1 MGVKSC
7 TEYETNVW
15 GIRTIML
22 WVVLAIIGAISNAAY
37 YIIIKNHITSRDP
50 RILTALGFLLSG
62 ILLLAISAARGF
74 PVIGSSYYGAVV
86 ISGLLNIIG
95 LTLIFRAM
103 ESSDLSLSMP
113 MLSFTPVFLIGTSY
127 LLLHEVPST
136 AGIAGICIIVSG
148 SYVLNISAE
157 HEHFLDPVKSMVQ
170 NRGSWYM
177 LIVAFLFAAS
187 INEDK
192 IAMLNSDP
200 VFGMAFTL
208 LIISAAFAVIV
219 VLSQSAGHSP
229 LFRVERDEAPLGNL
243 LGTVFSLRP
252 YLVPAVLT
260 GIFISAECVSINIA
274 YTLQI
279 APYVI
284 AIKRLSIIFMVL
296 YGTILCAEN
305 EIRARFLGSVL
316 MVGGAVII
324 LLFA

>member
-1 MGVKSC
+1 
-7 TEYETNVW
+7 
-15 GIRTIML
+15 ML
-22 WVVLAIIGAISNAAY
+22 WVILAVIGAISNSAY
-37 YIIIKNHITSRDP
+37 YIIIKNHIRDRDP
-50 RILTALGFLLSG
+50 QILTALAMLIAGV
-62 ILLLAISAARGF
+62 LLLILSAAQGF
-74 PVIGSSYYGAVV
+74 PVIGPGYYSAVI
-86 ISGLLNIIG
+86 ISGILNIIG
-95 LTLIFRAM
+95 LSLIFHAL

-127 LLLHEVPST
+127 LLLHEVPSA
-136 AGIAGICIIVSG
+136 AGALGICVIVSG

-157 HEHFLDPVKSMVQ
+157 HEHLLDPIKSMVQ

-187 INEDK
+187 INYDK

-208 LIISAAFAVIV
+208 LIISGAFGVIV
-219 VLSQSAGHSP
+219 GLSNRCVGCHVQLPVSWDPSLPGHP
-229 LFRVERDEAPLGNL
+229 QKPAV
-243 LGTVFSLRP
+243 TLRH
-252 YLVPAVLT
+252 YLVPAILA
-260 GIFISAECVSINIA
+260 GIFVTAECISINIA

-284 AIKRLSIIFMVL
+284 AIKRLGIIFMVL
-296 YGTILCAEN
+296 YGTIICAED
-305 EIRARFLGSVL
+305 EVRTRLLGSVL

>member
-1 MGVKSC
+1 
-7 TEYETNVW
+7 
-15 GIRTIML
+15 ML
-22 WVVLAIIGAISNAAY
+22 WVFLALIGAVSNAAY
-37 YIIIKNHITSRDP
+37 FILIKNYITTRDP
-50 RILTALGFLLSG
+50 GVLTALGFLFSA
-62 ILLLAISAARGF
+62 LLLIAISGTRGF
-74 PVIGSSYYGAVV
+74 PALGPAWYSAVI
-86 ISGLLNIIG
+86 ISGILNIIG
-95 LTLIFRAM
+95 LSLVFRAM

-127 LLLHEVPST
+127 LLLHEVPSM

-148 SYVLNISAE
+148 SYVLNIAAE
-157 HEHFLDPVKSMVQ
+157 HEHILDPVLSMIR

-187 INEDK
+187 VNYDK

-200 VFGMAFTL
+200 FLGMAFTL
-208 LIISAAFAVIV
+208 LIISIAFGIFTLVSGTATGRSIRPGRDGAAFPAS
-219 VLSQSAGHSP
+219 LPGAG
-229 LFRVERDEAPLGNL
+229 
-243 LGTVFSLRP
+243 FSFRP
-252 YLVPAVLT
+252 YIIPAFLT
-260 GIFISAECVSINIA
+260 GILVSAECVSINYA

-296 YGTILCAEN
+296 YGTVICAED
-305 EIRARFLGSVL
+305 EIRVRILGSVM

>member
-1 MGVKSC
+1 MSGV
-7 TEYETNVW
+7 
-15 GIRTIML
+15 
-22 WVVLAIIGAISNAAY
+22 
-37 YIIIKNHITSRDP
+37 
-50 RILTALGFLLSG
+50 
-62 ILLLAISAARGF
+62 LLLAISAARGL
-74 PVIGSSYYGAVV
+74 PVIGPDYYSAVV
-86 ISGLLNIIG
+86 ISGILNIVG
-95 LTLIFRAM
+95 LSLIFRAL

-127 LLLHEVPST
+127 LLLHEVPSA
-136 AGIAGICIIVSG
+136 AGIFGICIIGSG

-187 INEDK
+187 INYDK

-208 LIISAAFAVIV
+208 LIISGAFAVIV
-219 VLSQSAGHSP
+219 VFCQRSAGNSQVSP
-229 LFRVERDEAPLGNL
+229 KGCDPAPGYL
-243 LGTVFSLRP
+243 LKKTIHLRP
-252 YLVPAVLT
+252 YLVPAVLI
-260 GIFISAECVSINIA
+260 GIFASAECVAINVA

-296 YGTILCAEN
+296 YGTVVCAED
-305 EIRARFLGSVL
+305 EIRTRLLGSVL

>member
-1 MGVKSC
+1 MF
-7 TEYETNVW
+7 
-15 GIRTIML
+15 
-22 WVVLAIIGAISNAAY
+22 WVILAIIGAISNAAY
-37 YIIIKNHITSRDP
+37 YIIIKNHIADRDP
-50 RILTALGFLLSG
+50 RILTALGMLISG
-62 ILLLAISAARGF
+62 VLLLIISAAQGF
-74 PVIGSSYYGAVV
+74 PVIGPEYYSAVI
-86 ISGLLNIIG
+86 ISGILNIIG
-95 LTLIFRAM
+95 LSLIFRAL

-127 LLLHEVPST
+127 LLLHEVPSA
-136 AGIAGICIIVSG
+136 AGTFGISIIVSG

-157 HEHFLDPVKSMVQ
+157 HEHLFDPVKSMVR

-187 INEDK
+187 VNYDK

-208 LIISAAFAVIV
+208 LIIAVAFSVIV
-219 VLSQSAGHSP
+219 VLSSRSAMRKLPFPVTLNP
-229 LFRVERDEAPLGNL
+229 LPSGNSRKPAVPL
-243 LGTVFSLRP
+243 RY
-252 YLVPAVLT
+252 YLVPAILA
-260 GIFISAECVSINIA
+260 GIFVTAECISINIA

-284 AIKRLSIIFMVL
+284 AIKRLGILVMVL
-296 YGTILCAEN
+296 YGTVICAED
-305 EIRARFLGSVL
+305 EIRTRFLGSIL

>member
-1 MGVKSC
+1 
-7 TEYETNVW
+7 
-15 GIRTIML
+15 ML
-22 WVVLAIIGAISNAAY
+22 WVFLAIIGAISNAAY
-37 YIIIKNHITSRDP
+37 YIIIKNHIAHRDP
-50 RILTALGFLLSG
+50 RVLTALGFSLSAVMLIAISAVRGIPTIGPALYSAVIISG
-62 ILLLAISAARGF
+62 ILNI
-74 PVIGSSYYGAVV
+74 V
-86 ISGLLNIIG
+86 GLS
-95 LTLIFRAM
+95 LIFRAM

-127 LLLHEVPST
+127 LLLHEVPSP
-136 AGIAGICIIVSG
+136 AGVAGICIIVSG

-157 HEHFLDPVKSMVQ
+157 HEHFLDPVRSMLR

-177 LIVAFLFAAS
+177 LIVAILFAAS
-187 INEDK
+187 INYDK

-208 LIISAAFAVIV
+208 LIISAGFAGIVI
-219 VLSQSAGHSP
+219 LSYRSP
-229 LFRVERDEAPLGNL
+229 GKALRPVSGGDADPFVPSQKRAV
-243 LGTVFSLRP
+243 SLRP

-260 GIFISAECVSINIA
+260 ALFVSAECVSINIA

-284 AIKRLSIIFMVL
+284 AIKRLGIIFMVL
-296 YGTILCAEN
+296 YGTIICAEN
-305 EIRARFLGSVL
+305 EVRARLLGSVL

>member
-1 MGVKSC
+1 
-7 TEYETNVW
+7 
-15 GIRTIML
+15 ML
-22 WVVLAIIGAISNAAY
+22 WVLLAITGAISNAAY
-37 YIIIKNHITSRDP
+37 YIIIKNQITSHNP
-50 RILTALGFLLSG
+50 RIMTSLGFLFAG
-62 ILLLAISAARGF
+62 ILLLVISAARGF
-74 PVIGSSYYGAVV
+74 PVIGPEYYGAVV
-86 ISGLLNIIG
+86 ISGILNVIG
-95 LTLIFRAM
+95 LSLIFRAM

-113 MLSFTPVFLIGTSY
+113 MLSFTPVFLVGTSF
-127 LLLHEVPST
+127 LLLHEVPSV

-157 HEHFLDPVKSMVQ
+157 HEHFLDPVRSMVQ
-170 NRGSWYM
+170 NRGSWFM

-208 LIISAAFAVIV
+208 LIISGAFAVIV
-219 VLSQSAGHSP
+219 AISRKSAGYSSLLYTWQETA
-229 LFRVERDEAPLGNL
+229 LFDNGPGI
-243 LGTVFSLRP
+243 VFPLRP
-252 YLVPAVLT
+252 YLVPAILT
-260 GIFISAECVSINIA
+260 GIFISTECVAINIA
-274 YTLQI
+274 YTFQI

-305 EIRARFLGSVL
+305 EIRSRLLGSVL

>member
-1 MGVKSC
+1 
-7 TEYETNVW
+7 
-15 GIRTIML
+15 ML
-22 WVVLAIIGAISNAAY
+22 WVILAIIGAIANAAY
-37 YIIIKNHITSRDP
+37 FIILKNHITDRDP
-50 RILTALGFLLSG
+50 RILTSLGLFISV
-62 ILLLAISAARGF
+62 ILLLAISAAKGF
-74 PVIGSSYYGAVV
+74 PVIGPDYYGAIV
-86 ISGLLNIIG
+86 ISGILNIVG
-95 LTLIFRAM
+95 LSLIFRAL

-127 LLLHEVPST
+127 LLLHEVPSV
-136 AGIAGICIIVSG
+136 AGIFGICVIVSG

-157 HEHFLDPVKSMVQ
+157 HEHFLDPVRSMVQ

-187 INEDK
+187 INYDK

-208 LIISAAFAVIV
+208 LIISGAFAVIIV
-219 VLSQSAGHSP
+219 IFGKSSGSSLQCH
-229 LFRVERDEAPLGNL
+229 DEGGGSSSGYLQKTAI
-243 LGTVFSLRP
+243 FLRP
-252 YLVPAVLT
+252 YLVPAMLI
-260 GIFISAECVSINIA
+260 GIFASAECVAINIA

-296 YGTILCAEN
+296 YGTLLCAEN
-305 EIRARFLGSVL
+305 EMRIRVLGSVL
-316 MVGGAVII
+316 MVGGVVII

>member
-1 MGVKSC
+1 
-7 TEYETNVW
+7 
-15 GIRTIML
+15 ML
-22 WVVLAIIGAISNAAY
+22 WVILAIIGAVSNAAY
-37 YIIIKNHITSRDP
+37 YIIIKENITDRDP
-50 RILTALGFLLSG
+50 RVLTVLGMLLSG
-62 ILLLAISAARGF
+62 VLLLLISAAQGF
-74 PVIGSSYYGAVV
+74 PVIGPEYYSAVI
-86 ISGLLNIIG
+86 ISGILNIIG
-95 LTLIFRAM
+95 LGLIFRAL
-103 ESSDLSLSMP
+103 ESSDLSLAMP

-127 LLLHEVPST
+127 LLLHEVPSP
-136 AGIAGICIIVSG
+136 AGAVGICIIVSG

-187 INEDK
+187 INYDK

-219 VLSQSAGHSP
+219 VISDRSTGRSP
-229 LFRVERDEAPLGNL
+229 VPFARHPKPAVPL
-243 LGTVFSLRP
+243 RH
-252 YLVPAVLT
+252 YLVPATLAGMFVT
-260 GIFISAECVSINIA
+260 AECISINVA

-284 AIKRLSIIFMVL
+284 AIKRLGIIFMVL
-296 YGTILCAEN
+296 YGTIICAEN
-305 EIRARFLGSVL
+305 EVRTRLLGSAL
-316 MVGGAVII
+316 MVSGAVII